1 MTLNELLLQA
11 AASFDSDSARLDAE
25 LLLSEV
31 LDCQRSYFYTWPDK
45 VLDGESVARFECLA
59 ERRRRGE
66 PVAHILGRRDFWTLE
81 LDVTADTLIPR
92 PDTELLVETALERLP
107 KGEQTIVDLGTGSG
121 AIALAL
127 ASERPQWQVYAL
139 DRYAG
144 AVSLAQRNR
153 RKHQLDRVHIVQ
165 GDWADSLASGCF
177 DLVISNPPYIEEHDA
192 HLSDGDVRFEPLTA
206 LVAPQQGLADIE
218 RITQQAASLLKAGG
232 YLMLEHGFQQGGAV
246 RAILQ
251 AAGFV
256 ALQTH
261 QDLAGLDRISLGC
274 WPEQDE
280 GDQ

>member
-1 MTLNELLLQA
+1 
-11 AASFDSDSARLDAE
+11 
-25 LLLSEV
+25 
-31 LDCQRSYFYTWPDK
+31 
-45 VLDGESVARFECLA
+45 
-59 ERRRRGE
+59 
-66 PVAHILGRRDFWTLE
+66 
-81 LDVTADTLIPR
+81 
-92 PDTELLVETALERLP
+92 
-107 KGEQTIVDLGTGSG
+107 
-121 AIALAL
+121 
-127 ASERPQWQVYAL
+127 
-139 DRYAG
+139 
-144 AVSLAQRNR
+144 
-153 RKHQLDRVHIVQ
+153 
-165 GDWADSLASGCF
+165 
-177 DLVISNPPYIEEHDA
+177 
-192 HLSDGDVRFEPLTA
+192 VRFEPLTA